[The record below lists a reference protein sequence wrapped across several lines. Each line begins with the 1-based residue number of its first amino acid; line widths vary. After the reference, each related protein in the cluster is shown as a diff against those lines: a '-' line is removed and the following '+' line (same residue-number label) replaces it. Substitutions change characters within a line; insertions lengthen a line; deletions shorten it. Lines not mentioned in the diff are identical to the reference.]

1 VFYRT
6 PFFLYDI
13 YYKNSLMKKFI
24 ITEEDKKHIR
34 KLYLLSEDESMSK
47 LERAIDLFL
56 PIEKEK
62 EDDEST
68 DSESSDTE
76 DSEDEKKKISVS
88 DVKGLNTNEQIVF
101 EQLKEDGFTDEAAAG
116 VMGVVGGESGFK
128 TFKEAS
134 YKNTSNGRIRA
145 IFPSKLGKMSDSQLN
160 RIKKSDK
167 LFFDAVY
174 GGMYGNAPDEGYLY
188 VGRGFN
194 GITFKGNYK
203 AAQDCTGISFVSN
216 PELMEDPSN
225 AAKALSCYFKKIKDI
240 SDFEKAFQ
248 EAFRQNAG
256 PGHSWE
262 YYANS
267 TNPVAVTGIPLKRE
281 KAKQYYKKITGEIS

>member
-1 VFYRT
+1 MKRFTISEEEKKQIRN
-6 PFFLYDI
+6 LYQLSEVDSALSSVL
-13 YYKNSLMKKFI
+13 SLLLPDD
-24 ITEEDKKHIR
+24 EEDEEENQDDK
-34 KLYLLSEDESMSK
+34 MSH
-47 LERAIDLFL
+47 
-56 PIEKEK
+56 
-62 EDDEST
+62 
-68 DSESSDTE
+68 DSSSKESSSNINQTE
-76 DSEDEKKKISVS
+76 
-88 DVKGLNTNEQIVF
+88 VKGLNPNENIVF
-101 EQLKEDGFTDEAAAG
+101 QTLKDDGFTDEAAAA

-134 YKNTSNGRIRA
+134 YRNTSNSRIRS
-145 IFPSKLGKMSDSQLN
+145 IFPSKLGKMSDSKLN
-160 RIKKSDK
+160 KIKKSDED
-167 LFFDAVY
+167 FFNAVY
-174 GGMYGNAPDEGYLY
+174 GGMYGNAPDEGYKY

-240 SDFEKAFQ
+240 NDFEKAFQ
-248 EAFRQNAG
+248 EAYRQNAG

-267 TNPVAVTGIPLKRE
+267 TNPVSVTGIPLKRE
-281 KAKQYYKKITGEIS
+281 KSKEYYKKITGEIT

>member
-1 VFYRT
+1 
-6 PFFLYDI
+6 
-13 YYKNSLMKKFI
+13 MKKLI

-34 KLYLLSEDESMSK
+34 KLYLLSEDEPMSK

-76 DSEDEKKKISVS
+76 DSEDEKKKIPVS
-88 DVKGLNTNEQIVF
+88 DIKGLNTNEQIVF
-101 EQLKEDGFTDEAAAG
+101 EQLKEDGFTDESAAA

-134 YKNTSNGRIRA
+134 YRNTSNSRIRA
-145 IFPSKLGKMSDSQLN
+145 IFPSKFGKMSDSKINQ
-160 RIKKSDK
+160 IKKSDED
-167 LFFDAVY
+167 FFNVVY
-174 GGMYGNAPDEGYLY
+174 GGMFGNAPNEGYKY

-194 GITFKGNYK
+194 GITFKGNYQ
-203 AAQDCTGISFVSN
+203 AAQNCTGINFVSN

-225 AAKALSCYFKKIKDI
+225 AAKALSCYFKKVKDI
-240 SDFEKAFQ
+240 DEFENAFR

-267 TNPVAVTGIPLKRE
+267 SNPVAVTGIPLKRS
-281 KAKQYYKKITGEIS
+281 KAQEYYKKITGETV